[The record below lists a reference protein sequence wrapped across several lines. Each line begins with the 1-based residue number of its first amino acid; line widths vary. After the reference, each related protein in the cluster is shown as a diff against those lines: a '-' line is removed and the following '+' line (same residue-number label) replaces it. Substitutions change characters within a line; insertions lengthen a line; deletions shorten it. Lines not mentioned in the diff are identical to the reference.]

1 MLDRF
6 TDRARR
12 VMSLAKEE
20 ALGLKSQKVGTEHL
34 LLALA
39 KEDSG
44 IASEALRDL
53 EITHEDILTQL
64 EEMATT
70 VPAAAPEEKAKSD
83 DADLDEKAAADNDAG
98 KLAFTPSAVSY
109 THLRAHET

>member
-20 ALGLKSQKVGTEHL
+20 ALALSSSKVGTEHL

-39 KEDSG
+39 KEEEG
-44 IASEALRDL
+44 IAAEALRDL
-53 EITHEDILTQL
+53 EITYDDILATMK
-64 EEMATT
+64 EMATPFPPRRRIRPQSPRGSPHRR
-70 VPAAAPEEKAKSD
+70 VR
-83 DADLDEKAAADNDAG
+83 
-98 KLAFTPSAVSY
+98 TPRP
-109 THLRAHET
+109 RASRSPRPSSR